1 MKKALLLIF
10 VGLMGYLP
18 IQAQE
23 QADSMCIYYRAGYR
37 YIDPNYRNN
46 REELDRFTRAIRLA
60 NDNGTLKR
68 VVIQAGA
75 SPDGTQRAN
84 ERLAKYRVDSLTAY
98 LMRAT
103 GLSSNWFEKRP
114 LGIMWNKLRD
124 LVAASDMPDRDE
136 VLRVLDNEPLWTFD
150 EQDRV
155 IGSRKKTLMDL
166 QGGRPYKY
174 MLREF
179 FPDLRSSALALLYI
193 QQPAPT
199 IEEQPEIPEETEPE
213 QPQQREP
220 ALEIAPEYAVEA
232 TPEVVP
238 QLAEQTPARQEPVQ
252 IPVQDEWRPGIR
264 VKTNAIGWAMLMVN
278 AAVEIDISRYFSF
291 NLPIY
296 YSACDYFTSTAKF
309 RMLATQPE
317 LRVWPLRTRRFF
329 AGIHFGV
336 ASYNLALGG
345 DWRIQDHN
353 GTSPAL
359 GGGINIGYRIPLG
372 RNERWNVEFS
382 LGAGIYKAHYD
393 KFHNGSNGAY
403 STTVR
408 KTFIGLDNAAISF
421 SYKFDLKKT
430 RK

>member
-37 YIDPNYRNN
+37 YIDPDYRNN
-46 REELDRFTRAIRLA
+46 REELDRFTRAVRLA
-60 NDNGTLKR
+60 TDNGTLKR

-98 LMRAT
+98 LMRTT

-114 LGIMWNKLRD
+114 LGIMWDKLRD

-166 QGGRPYKY
+166 RGGRPYKY

-179 FPDLRSSALALLYI
+179 FPDMRSSALALLYI
-193 QQPAPT
+193 QQPAPA

-213 QPQQREP
+213 QPQPHHHQRLSELRP
-220 ALEIAPEYAVEA
+220 RLADSLQPHRGDDCENRCVRRQSVIFDADQILRLLHQKGGVHAVINRDPFPGEESGFFPGTQHLRHRAVAEIFRKISSGES
-232 TPEVVP
+232 
-238 QLAEQTPARQEPVQ
+238 EQTCPFGSGADQGALRLQ
-252 IPVQDEWRPGIR
+252 
-264 VKTNAIGWAMLMVN
+264 K
-278 AAVEIDISRYFSF
+278 
-291 NLPIY
+291 NLVP
-296 YSACDYFTSTAKF
+296 FQF
-309 RMLATQPE
+309 R
-317 LRVWPLRTRRFF
+317 LR
-329 AGIHFGV
+329 HFGCLQLRP
-336 ASYNLALGG
+336 AGRGEYNRMSFHLRFRCSFRFAVFP
-345 DWRIQDHN
+345 IQ
-353 GTSPAL
+353 
-359 GGGINIGYRIPLG
+359 
-372 RNERWNVEFS
+372 
-382 LGAGIYKAHYD
+382 
-393 KFHNGSNGAY
+393 
-403 STTVR
+403 
-408 KTFIGLDNAAISF
+408 
-421 SYKFDLKKT
+421 
-430 RK
+430 